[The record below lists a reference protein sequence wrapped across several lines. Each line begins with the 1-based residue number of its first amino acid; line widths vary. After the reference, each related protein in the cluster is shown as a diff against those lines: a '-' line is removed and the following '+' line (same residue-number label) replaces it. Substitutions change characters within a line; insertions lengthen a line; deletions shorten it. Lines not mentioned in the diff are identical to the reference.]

1 MQIPT
6 WAQALLL
13 AGLALFTASSAAA
26 QITTYGSDTNPQNS
40 LVVLG
45 GIPTLGQGIT
55 LGVANTALSPA
66 PPAFAFLSIAS
77 APDPAFPGGTLLPG
91 FGLAGSGATGE
102 LLLSAVPP
110 NPLVTL
116 GPQFWAGGATPPA
129 SFLLNLPLQPSL
141 AGVTLYVQGS
151 LLDTSAVPAVGLTNP
166 LAITLAAPN
175 YPGLVLLPAGTY
187 MRGSDALA
195 GPPYVSQPNEKPV
208 HQVTLTKPFWI
219 GRFEVTQAEYQA
231 LMGHNPS
238 TYVGANRPVEMVSW
252 NDAVAYC
259 NARNAQA
266 TGLGQVPPG
275 YQYRL
280 PTEAE
285 WEYACRAGTTTE
297 FHFGADLFC
306 HQARIVNTEHVL
318 PQPQPCGHPPGSA
331 PVGSYGANPW
341 GLRDM
346 HGNVWEWCLDSFV
359 SYSAT
364 PKTDPVASGGTMR
377 VVRGGGWASNSSG
390 ARSAFR
396 AVQSPGHKTGF
407 IGFRVVLAPIPLA
420 TK

>member
-6 WAQALLL
+6 RAQALLL
-13 AGLALFTASSAAA
+13 AGLSLFTSSAAA
-26 QITTYGSDTNPQNS
+26 QATTYGSDTNPQNS

-45 GIPTLGQGIT
+45 GTPTLGQGIT

-110 NPLVTL
+110 NPLLTL
-116 GPQFWAGGATPPA
+116 GPQLWGGGATPPA

-151 LLDTSAVPAVGLTNP
+151 LLDTSAVPALGLTNP
-166 LAITLAAPN
+166 LAITLSAPN

-187 MRGSDALA
+187 MRGSDAPSGQPYQN
-195 GPPYVSQPNEKPV
+195 GPWQMPV

-219 GRFEVTQAEYQA
+219 GRFEVTQAEYEA
-231 LMGHNPS
+231 LIGHNPS
-238 TYVGANRPVEMVSW
+238 LYVGANRPVETVSW

-266 TGLGQVPPG
+266 TALGQVPPG

-297 FHFGADLFC
+297 FHFGAEIFC
-306 HQARIVNTEHVL
+306 HQARVGSTFHATPNACTN
-318 PQPQPCGHPPGSA
+318 PPGTA

-346 HGNVWEWCLDSFV
+346 HGNVFEWCLDSLAFYTV
-359 SYSAT
+359 T
-364 PKTDPVASGGTMR
+364 PKTDPLTTGGSGRMIRSGDW
-377 VVRGGGWASNSSG
+377 VSNAIG
-390 ARSAFR
+390 ARSAYR
-396 AVQSPGHKTGF
+396 SQAAPSYQSSF
-407 IGFRVVLAPIPLA
+407 VGFRVVLGPIHMP